1 MFERLM
7 SRPNLILLAAG
18 GSAAMLAAAFL
29 FQYVGG
35 IAPCEL
41 CLWQRWPHAA
51 AVLIGVLAL
60 TVPGRALPRL
70 GALAAL
76 TTAGIGVYH
85 SGIERKFW
93 SGPASCTGDGGA
105 LGGLSGSDLLSL
117 DAPTGLVMCDKIAW
131 QFAGL
136 TMANLNVIVSLALAL
151 IWLMAAR
158 NRV

>member
-1 MFERLM
+1 MFETM
-7 SRPNLILLAAG
+7 TSRPNLVLLAAG

-29 FQYVGG
+29 FQHVGG

-51 AVLIGVLAL
+51 AVLIGLLAL
-60 TVPGRALPRL
+60 MVPGRALPRL

-76 TTAGIGVYH
+76 TTAGIGLYH
-85 SGIERKFW
+85 SGIERGLW
-93 SGPASCTGDGGA
+93 PGPASCTGNGGA

-131 QFAGL
+131 EFAGL
-136 TMANLNVIVSLALAL
+136 SMANLNLLASLVLAL